1 MAEHRIWFDC
11 DTGVD
16 DAIAL
21 LTAHRQ
27 PGLEIVGLSTV
38 AGNVT
43 LGHTTE
49 NTLKICGLMGADYP
63 VYSGAPG
70 PLRRE
75 REDASSFHGADGL
88 GGAVLPAP
96 RRAPEQTPAWD
107 ALYEAAARMP
117 GELTLVATGPLT
129 NAAIALTAHPALRSL
144 LRSIALMG
152 GAAVGG
158 NRTPCSEFNI
168 HADPDAAE
176 IVFSSGIPIIM
187 CGLDVTEQAWFS
199 PAEFAALPP
208 AQMQPMLLWKDG
220 APTDFTYRD
229 IQQYGGYL
237 RAEPCES
244 FSALLDR
251 FYTETDH
258 AERMRQRSQTLRKA
272 ISNLHERTRRKLE
285 LQRQELE
292 ATHDREQLRRQGDIV
307 TANLHAITRGQT
319 LLRAEDFYDEDL
331 REIEIPLKPNLSPQ
345 QNAARFYKDYARAK
359 HAEQVLTQ
367 QIAQGEIEEAYLG
380 GVLEELARVE
390 NERDLSEIRAELE
403 AGGYVRPAD
412 RRKQVKQQPS
422 KPMHFRSSDGFD
434 IFVGRNNR
442 QNDQL
447 SLKTA
452 RRDDLWLHVQKFH
465 GTHVI
470 IACAG
475 IQPPDETITEAA
487 ELAAYYSEA
496 RESQNVPVDVTP
508 VRFLRKPNGAKPGM
522 VVYDRYRTVLVTPD
536 AALPA
541 RLRVE

>member
-63 VYSGAPG
+63 VYPGAPG

-96 RRAPEQTPAWD
+96 SRAPEQTPAWD

-144 LRSIALMG
+144 LRGIALMG

-187 CGLDVTEQAWFS
+187 CGLDVTEQTWFS
-199 PAEFAALPP
+199 PAEFAALPDTP
-208 AQMQPMLLWKDG
+208 VGRFARAATAGPMQKNMARG
-220 APTDFTYRD
+220 AGGLCLHDVCPVLYLTHPELFT
-229 IQQYGGYL
+229 G
-237 RAEPCES
+237 
-244 FSALLDR
+244 
-251 FYTETDH
+251 
-258 AERMRQRSQTLRKA
+258 RQA
-272 ISNLHERTRRKLE
+272 GVHVE
-285 LQRQELE
+285 
-292 ATHDREQLRRQGDIV
+292 
-307 TANLHAITRGQT
+307 TRGT
-319 LLRAEDFYDEDL
+319 VTYAKTVTDLDSDAKFPERNVFVVLGVDRAGF
-331 REIEIPLKPNLSPQ
+331 
-345 QNAARFYKDYARAK
+345 AA
-359 HAEQVLTQ
+359 H
-367 QIAQGEIEEAYLG
+367 
-380 GVLEELARVE
+380 
-390 NERDLSEIRAELE
+390 
-403 AGGYVRPAD
+403 
-412 RRKQVKQQPS
+412 
-422 KPMHFRSSDGFD
+422 
-434 IFVGRNNR
+434 
-442 QNDQL
+442 
-447 SLKTA
+447 
-452 RRDDLWLHVQKFH
+452 
-465 GTHVI
+465 
-470 IACAG
+470 
-475 IQPPDETITEAA
+475 ITEALSSYA
-487 ELAAYYSEA
+487 
-496 RESQNVPVDVTP
+496 
-508 VRFLRKPNGAKPGM
+508 G
-522 VVYDRYRTVLVTPD
+522 
-536 AALPA
+536 
-541 RLRVE
+541 

>member
-63 VYSGAPG
+63 VYPGAPG

-96 RRAPEQTPAWD
+96 SRAPEQTPAWD

-129 NAAIALTAHPALRSL
+129 NAAIALTAHPSLRSL
-144 LRSIALMG
+144 LRGIALMG

-199 PAEFAALPP
+199 PAEFAALPDTP
-208 AQMQPMLLWKDG
+208 VGRFARAATAGPMQKNMARG
-220 APTDFTYRD
+220 AGGLCLHDVCPVLYLTHPELFT
-229 IQQYGGYL
+229 G
-237 RAEPCES
+237 
-244 FSALLDR
+244 
-251 FYTETDH
+251 
-258 AERMRQRSQTLRKA
+258 RQA
-272 ISNLHERTRRKLE
+272 GVHVE
-285 LQRQELE
+285 
-292 ATHDREQLRRQGDIV
+292 
-307 TANLHAITRGQT
+307 TRGT
-319 LLRAEDFYDEDL
+319 VTYAKTVTDLDSDAKFPERNVFVVLGVDRAGF
-331 REIEIPLKPNLSPQ
+331 
-345 QNAARFYKDYARAK
+345 AA
-359 HAEQVLTQ
+359 H
-367 QIAQGEIEEAYLG
+367 
-380 GVLEELARVE
+380 
-390 NERDLSEIRAELE
+390 
-403 AGGYVRPAD
+403 
-412 RRKQVKQQPS
+412 
-422 KPMHFRSSDGFD
+422 
-434 IFVGRNNR
+434 
-442 QNDQL
+442 
-447 SLKTA
+447 
-452 RRDDLWLHVQKFH
+452 
-465 GTHVI
+465 
-470 IACAG
+470 
-475 IQPPDETITEAA
+475 ITEALSSYA
-487 ELAAYYSEA
+487 
-496 RESQNVPVDVTP
+496 
-508 VRFLRKPNGAKPGM
+508 G
-522 VVYDRYRTVLVTPD
+522 
-536 AALPA
+536 
-541 RLRVE
+541 